1 MTETENPASQ
11 DTTPPL
17 GPEPRRARRFALRWL
32 PLIVVGVALVGG
44 IAWLAFRK
52 AGPAP
57 EIAQARELLQ
67 LCKFQAASDVL
78 GQQKSAE
85 GLYLKAIALNGLNQ
99 REAAIETIRKAH
111 KLEPTDPRYEG
122 FLLLMRLG
130 NREEEAADE
139 LIDLYEQNRS
149 YGSLALFAATAEMMK
164 GDRAKSMATFDAAV
178 ALASETPEFM
188 FQTLDH
194 AVTVG
199 RLKAA
204 DELLGKLRTVRPK
217 DPDAIRLLLHV
228 ALRARL
234 GKSSEM
240 LLTQLQELTPD
251 DPELEKIRVR
261 ILFYLGSPEAL
272 PAAEKLYRDR
282 GETEDTAMLYILPLS
297 LAPFT
302 PENDRQFRGMM
313 RRFPR
318 NMEIFARYMIYLT
331 QAGRLEEALDQ
342 INRALASSS
351 TQGPARTHLLE
362 LAIGLPLEKENP
374 ELLERELERHQSE
387 VTDSQLVGYL
397 RGRLHVMRKEYEPA
411 LAEFKKV
418 IEAEKA
424 NKGAPR
430 SIAADSLVW
439 MRKILVEQRIEEQLD
454 KVTEAIDLLDE
465 RKPPETKPE

>member
-1 MTETENPASQ
+1 M
-11 DTTPPL
+11 
-17 GPEPRRARRFALRWL
+17 RRFSLRWL
-32 PLIVVGVALVGG
+32 ALGVVGIALVGG
-44 IAWLAFRK
+44 VAWLSVRK
-52 AGPAP
+52 PGPPP
-57 EIAQARELLQ
+57 EIAQGRQLLQ
-67 LCKFQAASDVL
+67 VCKFQAASDVL
-78 GQQKSAE
+78 GKQTSAE
-85 GLYLKAIALNGLNQ
+85 GLYLKAVALNGLKQ
-99 REAAIETIRKAH
+99 REAALEAIRKAQQ
-111 KLEPTDPRYEG
+111 LEPTDPRYEG

-130 NREEEAADE
+130 NREEGAADE

-164 GDRAKSMATFDAAV
+164 GDRAQSMATFDAAV

-194 AVTVG
+194 AISVG

-204 DELLGKLRTVRPK
+204 DELLAKLSRVRPK
-217 DPDAIRLLLHV
+217 DPDAIRLLLQA
-228 ALRARL
+228 ALRGRL

-240 LLTQLQELTPD
+240 LLAQLQELTPD

-282 GETEDTAMLYILPLS
+282 GETEDTALLYILPLS
-297 LAPFT
+297 QAPFT
-302 PENDRQFRGMM
+302 PENDRQFRAMM

-331 QAGRLEEALDQ
+331 QAGRLEDALDQ

-362 LAIGLPLEKENP
+362 LAIGLPLEKDNP

-387 VTDSQLVGYL
+387 VTDPQLIAYL
-397 RGRLHVMRKEYEPA
+397 RGRLHMMRKEYEPA
-411 LAEFKKV
+411 LVEFKKV

-430 SIAADSLVW
+430 SIASDALVW
-439 MRKILVEQRIEEQLD
+439 MRKILVEQRIEEQLG
-454 KVTEAIDLLDE
+454 KVTEAIDQLDE
-465 RKPPETKPE
+465 KKPAEPKQGKE